1 MATVASPYGLRL
13 AKRLGETNQR
23 HGFNQ
28 YPIVSGYAT
37 DLKVGDVVKLA
48 TTGYLQKDTGTTTAT
63 PIGVFIGCSYTDASL
78 GFVNRAQWTA
88 STVTANAMG
97 YVVDD
102 PDAIFQIQ
110 ASAAV
115 NINGVNA
122 NAALV
127 QGSGS
132 LALGRS
138 GVSLNA
144 ATLADTATLP
154 VRIVGLVN
162 IPGFSTPGD
171 AFTDVLVRF
180 NTHVSRST
188 TGNTPS

>member
-1 MATVASPYGLRL
+1 MAATATPYGLRL

-23 HGFNQ
+23 HGFSQ
-28 YPIVSGYAT
+28 YPIASGYAT
-37 DLKVGDVVKLA
+37 DLKVGDVVKIA
-48 TTGYLQKDTGTTTAT
+48 TTGKLQKDTGTTACT
-63 PIGVFIGCSYTDASL
+63 PIGVFIGCSYTDASM
-78 GFVNRAQWTA
+78 GFLNRAQWTA
-88 STVTANAMG
+88 STVASDAMG

-110 ASAAV
+110 ASASVAA
-115 NINGVNA
+115 NGLNA

-127 QGSGS
+127 QGTGS
-132 LALGRS
+132 LTLGRS
-138 GVSLNA
+138 GVTLNA

-154 VRIVGLVN
+154 VRIVGFVN
-162 IPGFSTPGD
+162 IPGFSVVGD
-171 AFTDVLVRF
+171 AYTDCLVRF

>member
-1 MATVASPYGLRL
+1 MASTSSPYGLRL
-13 AKRLGETNQR
+13 VKRLGETSQR

-28 YPIVSGYAT
+28 YPIASGYAT
-37 DLKVGDVVKLA
+37 DLKAGDVVLLA
-48 TTGYLQKDTGTTTAT
+48 TTGKLQKDTGTTTAT

-78 GFVNRAQWTA
+78 GYVNRAQWTA
-88 STVTANAMG
+88 STVASDAMG

-110 ASAAV
+110 A
-115 NINGVNA
+115 NGSLNTNAVNA

-144 ATLADTATLP
+144 STAANTATLP
-154 VRIVGLVN
+154 LRIVGMPN
-162 IPGFSTPGD
+162 IPGFSVPGD
-171 AFTDVLVRF
+171 AYTDVYVRF

>member
-1 MATVASPYGLRL
+1 MASTATPYGLRL
-13 AKRLGETNQR
+13 AKRLGETDQR

-28 YPIVSGYAT
+28 YSIASGYAT
-37 DLKVGDVVKLA
+37 DLKVGDVVMLA
-48 TTGYLQKDTGTTTAT
+48 GTGKLQKDTGTTTAT
-63 PIGVFIGCSYTDASL
+63 PIGVFIGCSYTDAAF
-78 GFVNRAQWTA
+78 GFVNKAQWVAGTVA
-88 STVTANAMG
+88 SDAMG

-102 PDAIFQIQ
+102 PDAVFQIQ
-110 ASAAV
+110 ANGSLAA
-115 NINGVNA
+115 NTLNA

-127 QGSGS
+127 QGTGN
-132 LALGRS
+132 LTLGRS

-144 ATLADTATLP
+144 ASAATTATLP
-154 VRIVGLVN
+154 LRIVGFVN

-171 AFTDVLVRF
+171 AFTDCLVRF

>member
-1 MATVASPYGLRL
+1 MASTASPYGLRL
-13 AKRLGETNQR
+13 VKRLGETNQR

-28 YPIVSGYAT
+28 YPIASGYAT
-37 DLKVGDVVKLA
+37 DLKVGDIVLLH
-48 TTGYLQKDTGTTTAT
+48 TTGKLQKDTGTTACT
-63 PIGVFIGCSYTDASL
+63 PIGVFIGCSYTDSAM
-78 GFVNRAQWTA
+78 GFLNRAQWTA
-88 STVTANAMG
+88 STVASDAMG

-102 PDAIFQIQ
+102 PDAVFQIQ
-110 ASAAV
+110 ASASVAA
-115 NINGVNA
+115 NGLGA
-122 NAALV
+122 NAAVV

-144 ATLADTATLP
+144 ATLANTATLP
-154 VRIVGLVN
+154 VRIVGFPS
-162 IPGFSTPGD
+162 IPGFSTVGD
-171 AFTDVLVRF
+171 SFTDVYVRF

>member
-13 AKRLGETNQR
+13 SKRLGETNQR

-28 YPIVSGYAT
+28 YKIASAYGT

-48 TTGYLQKDTGTTTAT
+48 VGGTLEKDTGTTACT

-78 GFVNRAQWTA
+78 GYVNRAQWTA
-88 STVTANAMG
+88 STVASDAMG

-110 ASAAV
+110 A
-115 NINGVNA
+115 NA
-122 NAALV
+122 TLGQNALNTNAALV
-127 QGSGS
+127 QGAGS

-144 ATLADTATLP
+144 STIAATATLP
-154 VRIVGLVN
+154 VRIVGFIN
-162 IPGFSTPGD
+162 IPGFSVMGD
-171 AFTDVLVRF
+171 TYTDVLVRF

-188 TGNTPS
+188 TGNAAS

>member
-1 MATVASPYGLRL
+1 MATTASPYGLRL
-13 AKRLGETNQR
+13 VKRLGETNQR

-28 YPIVSGYAT
+28 YPIVSAYNT

-48 TTGYLQKDTGTTTAT
+48 TTGKLQKDTGTTTAT
-63 PIGVFIGCSYTDASL
+63 PIGVFIGCAYTDAAL

-88 STVTANAMG
+88 GTVTADAMG

-110 ASAAV
+110 ASGSVAA
-115 NINGVNA
+115 NALNA
-122 NAALV
+122 NGALV
-127 QGSGS
+127 QGTGS

-138 GVSLNA
+138 GVALNA
-144 ATLADTATLP
+144 SGLADTATLP
-154 VRIVGLVN
+154 LRIVGFPSV
-162 IPGFSTPGD
+162 PGFSVVGD
-171 AFTDVLVRF
+171 AYTDVWVRF

-188 TGNTPS
+188 TGNTPA

>member
-1 MATVASPYGLRL
+1 MASTATPYGLRL

-28 YPIVSGYAT
+28 YKIASGYAT

-48 TTGYLQKDTGTTTAT
+48 VGGTLEKDTGTTACT
-63 PIGVFIGCSYTDASL
+63 PIGVFMGCAYTDGSF
-78 GFVNRAQWTA
+78 GFVNKAQWAA
-88 STVTANAMG
+88 STVASDAMG
-97 YVVDD
+97 YVLDD

-110 ASAAV
+110 A
-115 NINGVNA
+115 NGTLGQNA
-122 NAALV
+122 LNTNAALV

-132 LALGRS
+132 LTLGRS

-144 ATLADTATLP
+144 GTIAATATLP
-154 VRIVGLVN
+154 VRIVGFIN
-162 IPGFSTPGD
+162 IPGFSVMGD
-171 AFTDVLVRF
+171 AYTDVLVRF

-188 TGNTPS
+188 TGNAAS

>member
-1 MATVASPYGLRL
+1 MAASASPYGLRL
-13 AKRLGETNQR
+13 VKRLGETNQR

-28 YPIVSGYAT
+28 YPIASGYAT
-37 DLKVGDVVKLA
+37 DLKVGDVVLLH
-48 TTGYLQKDTGTTTAT
+48 TTGKLQKDTGTTTAT
-63 PIGVFIGCSYTDASL
+63 PIGVFIGCAYTDASL
-78 GFVNRAQWTA
+78 GYVNRAQWTA
-88 STVTANAMG
+88 STVAADALG

-110 ASAAV
+110 ASASLAA
-115 NINGVNA
+115 NTLGS

-144 ATLADTATLP
+144 ATTAGTATLP
-154 VRIVGLVN
+154 VRIVGFPT
-162 IPGFSTPGD
+162 IPGFSVVGD
-171 AFTDVLVRF
+171 AFTDCYVRF
-180 NTHVSRST
+180 NTHVARSA
-188 TGNTPS
+188 TGNAPS